1 LADLYKNSLQFCL
14 RHRWKVLIVST
25 ALFAVSL
32 LSINGLRK
40 EFIPPQDQ
48 SRFLVTV
55 YTKMGSSIQ
64 LTDSVFKNIEKFYKT
79 RPEIESYYVAV
90 GGFGGGLVNQGI
102 SFVTMKDLDHRPF
115 ADPFKKMPR
124 QQEYMQYIRKEIEKL
139 PNVAR
144 VAILDLSLTGFSA
157 QRGYPIE
164 FV

>member
-32 LSINGLRK
+32 LSAGALRK

-55 YTKMGSSIQ
+55 YTKMGSSID

-79 RPEIESYYVAV
+79 RPEIESFYVAV

-102 SFVTMKDLDHRPF
+102 SFVTMKEPSERPI
-115 ADPFKKMPR
+115 AAPFKKRPT
-124 QQEYMQYIRKEIEKL
+124 QQ
-139 PNVAR
+139 
-144 VAILDLSLTGFSA
+144 
-157 QRGYPIE
+157 
-164 FV
+164 